1 VIRPFRHAVRALGR
15 SRGYLA
21 AAVLTLTLGIG
32 ATTALFGVVNAVLL
46 KPLPYAEPDRLV
58 RVWPAGGIG
67 KATFVSLRDRAKSFA
82 SLAAYEAA
90 KPVSVLAGTEPSRA
104 TASAVTGSL
113 FPTLGV
119 TARLGRTLRPGDDAP
134 GAERVAVVSDAF
146 WRERLGGAPDVVG
159 RLLTVEGVPHRV
171 VGVMPVGF
179 RLPSSGVALW
189 LPARFDPA
197 QYGDY
202 WWYWTLNGVGR
213 LAPGVTPEQARA
225 ELRTLVP
232 GLRSEFPM
240 RLPDEWGA
248 NVDVQPMQEAIVGGT
263 RGTLYLLLA
272 AVGVMLLVAVVNVT
286 GLTLV
291 RTARRE
297 RELVVRA
304 ALGAGRGRLFGEM
317 LAEGVVLAGCAAV
330 LGSALAWA
338 LTRLIVL
345 ALPRAAGQAL
355 PRADEIGVD
364 GTVLAVACVVALVT
378 GLLATL
384 APAVRASRPNMR
396 GALAENG
403 RNAAGGRARQR
414 TLATLVTAQ
423 VALGV
428 TLAAGAGLLGASL
441 LRLRDVDPG
450 FRAERVTVAEV
461 PLPSVTGD
469 STARARTFYSALEM
483 RARALP
489 GVREAALGAG
499 VPFSGSGEAMGP
511 LDVEAHPTAPGAD
524 RGTVA
529 MNTITPAYPRVLGLP
544 LIAGRELTDADR
556 AGATRVALVDA
567 EAARTLW
574 PDRKDVIGQRV
585 KFVYLKDWITVVG
598 VVGNV
603 RRDSLSASPTP
614 TLYLPLAQGFP
625 TSMRLVVR
633 GSTDAAGLTP
643 ALGRLVRE
651 LEPTVPVGSVR
662 ALDEMVADSAAR
674 PRFVAG
680 LLAAF
685 ALIAVLLGAVGVYG
699 VVAFA
704 VARRTREMG
713 VRSALG
719 ASPRQIGALV
729 LRDGGKLAAAGIVV
743 GLIGA
748 LASGRLLRGFL
759 FGVRETEPL
768 VLLGVCVLLL
778 LVVLL
783 ASALPARRAARI
795 DPLEALRVD

>member
-1 VIRPFRHAVRALGR
+1 
-15 SRGYLA
+15 
-21 AAVLTLTLGIG
+21 
-32 ATTALFGVVNAVLL
+32 
-46 KPLPYAEPDRLV
+46 
-58 RVWPAGGIG
+58 
-67 KATFVSLRDRAKSFA
+67 
-82 SLAAYEAA
+82 
-90 KPVSVLAGTEPSRA
+90 
-104 TASAVTGSL
+104 
-113 FPTLGV
+113 
-119 TARLGRTLRPGDDAP
+119 
-134 GAERVAVVSDAF
+134 
-146 WRERLGGAPDVVG
+146 
-159 RLLTVEGVPHRV
+159 
-171 VGVMPVGF
+171 
-179 RLPSSGVALW
+179 
-189 LPARFDPA
+189 
-197 QYGDY
+197 
-202 WWYWTLNGVGR
+202 
-213 LAPGVTPEQARA
+213 
-225 ELRTLVP
+225 
-232 GLRSEFPM
+232 
-240 RLPDEWGA
+240 
-248 NVDVQPMQEAIVGGT
+248 
-263 RGTLYLLLA
+263 
-272 AVGVMLLVAVVNVT
+272 
-286 GLTLV
+286 
-291 RTARRE
+291 
-297 RELVVRA
+297 
-304 ALGAGRGRLFGEM
+304 
-317 LAEGVVLAGCAAV
+317 V

-364 GTVLAVACVVALVT
+364 GTVLVVACLVALVT
-378 GLLATL
+378 GVLATL
-384 APAVRASRPNMR
+384 APALRASRPDMR

-469 STARARTFYSALEM
+469 STARARAFYSALEA

-489 GVREAALGAG
+489 GVREAAVASG
-499 VPFSGSGEAMGP
+499 VPFSGSGEGQGP
-511 LDVEAHPTAPGAD
+511 LDVEAHPIAPGAP
-524 RGTVA
+524 RETFA
-529 MNTITPAYPRVLGLP
+529 INTITPAYPRVLGLP
-544 LIAGRELTDADR
+544 LIAGRQLTDADR

-567 EAARTLW
+567 EAARVLW
-574 PDRKDVIGQRV
+574 PDRKDVLGQRV
-585 KFVYLKDWITVVG
+585 KFVYLKDWITIVG

-603 RRDSLSASPTP
+603 KRDSLSASPMP
-614 TLYLPLAQGFP
+614 SLYIPLAQGFP

-633 GSTDAAGLTP
+633 GSTDAAALTP

-662 ALDEMVADSAAR
+662 GLDALVADSAAR

-729 LRDGGKLAAAGIVV
+729 LRDGTRLAAAGIVV
-743 GLIGA
+743 GLAGA

-768 VLLGVCVLLL
+768 VLLSVCVLLL

-783 ASALPARRAARI
+783 ASALPARRASRI